1 MSAIPAEANSK
12 KVTNPADG
20 PIADAPQA
28 NWVDRFAPARL
39 KPWLRLVRA
48 DRPIGAW
55 LLMWPCWWSVAL
67 AARADYS
74 AALAVNADEFVDFRG
89 VARLLILFTI
99 GAFAMRSAGCIYND
113 IIDRDIDA
121 KVARTKGR
129 PLASGQISVT
139 SALLCAF
146 ALCLTGLAV
155 LDQFNSFAFVLG
167 FASAGIVLIYPFM
180 KRVTFWPQAV
190 LGLAFSWGALMGW
203 AAYYADLN
211 HAAIILYAA
220 AVAWTVAY
228 DTIYAHQDKEDDVL
242 MGLKSTA
249 LKFGDK
255 THLWLS
261 LFFGIAI
268 GGIAFA
274 GLSAG
279 AGVWFYL
286 GLALAAA
293 QAVWQIATLDINDAQ
308 NCLNRFRSNHL
319 FGAIVFL
326 AIALDTAL
334 AVLG

>member
-1 MSAIPAEANSK
+1 MP
-12 KVTNPADG
+12 P
-20 PIADAPQA
+20 
-28 NWVDRFAPARL
+28 
-39 KPWLRLVRA
+39 
-48 DRPIGAW
+48 
-55 LLMWPCWWSVAL
+55 
-67 AARADYS
+67 
-74 AALAVNADEFVDFRG
+74 
-89 VARLLILFTI
+89 
-99 GAFAMRSAGCIYND
+99 
-113 IIDRDIDA
+113 
-121 KVARTKGR
+121 
-129 PLASGQISVT
+129 
-139 SALLCAF
+139 
-146 ALCLTGLAV
+146 
-155 LDQFNSFAFVLG
+155 
-167 FASAGIVLIYPFM
+167 
-180 KRVTFWPQAV
+180 
-190 LGLAFSWGALMGW
+190 
-203 AAYYADLN
+203 
-211 HAAIILYAA
+211 IILYAA
-220 AVAWTVAY
+220 AVAWTIAY